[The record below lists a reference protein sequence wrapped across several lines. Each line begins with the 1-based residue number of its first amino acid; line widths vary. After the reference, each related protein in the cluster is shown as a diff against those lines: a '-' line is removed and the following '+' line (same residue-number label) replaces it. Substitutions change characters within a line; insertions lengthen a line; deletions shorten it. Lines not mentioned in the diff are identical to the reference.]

1 MKNRKQDQMRK
12 NVQRNIFLRLIVL
25 SDGFSESKTIRENM
39 WIKIMGSTTSHDR
52 ILTNKEQKGK
62 RTSVANY

>member
-1 MKNRKQDQMRK
+1 MKNRKHDQMRK
-12 NVQRNIFLRLIVL
+12 NVQRNIFRLIVL

-52 ILTNKEQKGK
+52 ILTNKEQRGK